1 MGERRSRS
9 PDSSRPRPI
18 GLGIHQAV
26 ELLLGMF
33 VLLSAVRMPERDLA
47 PVLGLGLVLVVLP
60 VVTVGPLAAFRL
72 LRPGAHRVVDVLL
85 VMMAMVSPFLPLGLD
100 AAAIP
105 VIVLTALAL
114 AALTR
119 STSYVVRR
127 RAPKPVAA
135 EPASPP
141 AWARDLGTAAARA
154 RTRLPRQAGRVVGRL
169 KKGGG
174 AAP

>member
-1 MGERRSRS
+1 MGTRRSGS
-9 PDSSRPRPI
+9 ADSSRPRPI
-18 GLGIHQAV
+18 GFGIHQAV

-47 PVLGLGLVLVVLP
+47 PVLGLGLALLILP

-72 LRPGAHRVVDVLL
+72 LRPDAHRVLDVLL
-85 VMMAMVSPFLPLGLD
+85 IMLALVSPLLPLSLD

-105 VIVLTALAL
+105 VIVLTAVAL
-114 AALTR
+114 AVLTR

-127 RAPKPVAA
+127 RAPKPAA
-135 EPASPP
+135 STAPP
-141 AWARDLGTAAARA
+141 PTWARDLGTAAARA

-174 AAP
+174 TAS